1 MLIFVHLVSQLL
13 EIGCLSRQRIC
24 VSLDLVVQT
33 RDLLVF
39 VEVLS
44 QELIDPAIQLIPLLL
59 EMLHLLLEGGM
70 LRGLHGGEAILHLTE
85 LTLQVLNSLLLEIE
99 LVLNLGG
106 VVLRLL
112 LEVLQLVLQV
122 IDLDLLLSGGL
133 GDLEILLVL
142 NRSNLAG
149 GALLLLCDASL

>member
-85 LTLQVLNSLLLEIE
+85 LTL
-99 LVLNLGG
+99 
-106 VVLRLL
+106 
-112 LEVLQLVLQV
+112 
-122 IDLDLLLSGGL
+122 
-133 GDLEILLVL
+133 
-142 NRSNLAG
+142 
-149 GALLLLCDASL
+149 